1 MDPAIVLV
9 VGDLVEVDFR
19 KRGADVLHLLIVGE
33 QAVKL
38 KKEQIS
44 VTDVMLHFMITTYSN
59 DKVNKSLVNFA
70 LLAQP
75 LI

>member
-59 DKVNKSLVNFA
+59 NEFNKSLVNFA
-70 LLAQP
+70 LLALP

>member
-1 MDPAIVLV
+1 MNRKPKSKPKKVHLNILNNDGAEMDATIVLV

-38 KKEQIS
+38 KK
-44 VTDVMLHFMITTYSN
+44 DKLMLEM
-59 DKVNKSLVNFA
+59 
-70 LLAQP
+70 
-75 LI
+75 